1 MNGPRD
7 SHTKWNKSEGNIDD
21 ITYMWNLKYDRNELI
36 NETGSQTYRRHPW
49 LPIGKGGKGWIGSLK
64 LADANCYI

>member
-1 MNGPRD
+1 
-7 SHTKWNKSEGNIDD
+7 
-21 ITYMWNLKYDRNELI
+21 MWNLKYDRNELI